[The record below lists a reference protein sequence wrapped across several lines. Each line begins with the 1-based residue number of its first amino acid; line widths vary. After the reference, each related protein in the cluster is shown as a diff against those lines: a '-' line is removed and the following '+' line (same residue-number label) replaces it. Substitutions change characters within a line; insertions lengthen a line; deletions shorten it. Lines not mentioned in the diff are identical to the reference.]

1 MLSLGNHQTAK
12 HLYELT
18 VSKEGRKIEVHANT
32 RSQARVIAE
41 RAGYV
46 VRDVNMVG

>member
-1 MLSLGNHQTAK
+1 MIILGNIAK
-12 HLYELT
+12 SAHLYEVGTT
-18 VSKEGRKIEVHANT
+18 VGKIEVHANT
-32 RSQARVIAE
+32 RAIARRIAE